1 MEKNRLQQWID
12 NSHCIR
18 FIDMTLHPD
27 VQGLG
32 MLDVEL
38 IKETERLKTK
48 SKIDR
53 KTKLKHLTLSKL
65 WILEAYNIVRLMTQI
80 TSSPEHL
87 LISQKTKSKIQ
98 ETKKEF
104 EKIRIP
110 LTKFQ
115 MPIRQFKILKRQ
127 RPQKQ
132 NRTFSQYPD
141 SFLDSSGEVGWKVH
155 TTIERRPIEIYYRR
169 SFGDLLLKLF
179 ESIDEDVRTNIL
191 VHGIKT

>member
-1 MEKNRLQQWID
+1 MEDWIKDRLRQWID
-12 NSHCIR
+12 ASGGM
-18 FIDMTLHPD
+18 FLIDATLLAD

-32 MLDVEL
+32 RLDVEL

-48 SKIDR
+48 SKIYG
-53 KTKLKHLTLSKL
+53 KTKLKHVTLSKL

-80 TSSPEHL
+80 TSSPRDL
-87 LISQKTKSKIQ
+87 LISKKTKSKIL

-115 MPIRQFKILKRQ
+115 MPRRQFDILKKE
-127 RPQKQ
+127 RPQKE

-141 SFLDSSGEVGWKVH
+141 SFIDSSGEVGWKVY
-155 TTIERRPIEIYYRR
+155 TMIERRPTERYYRR

-179 ESIDEDVRTNIL
+179 ESINKDRF
-191 VHGIKT
+191 K